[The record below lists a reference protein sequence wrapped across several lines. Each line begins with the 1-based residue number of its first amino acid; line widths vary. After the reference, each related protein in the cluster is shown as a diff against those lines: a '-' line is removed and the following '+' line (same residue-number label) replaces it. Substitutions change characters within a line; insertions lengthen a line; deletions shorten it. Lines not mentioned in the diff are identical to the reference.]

1 MPYSFREGR
10 YIHDFPAFS
19 GSGRDILL
27 NPSQGI
33 ALERNLL
40 TLATSRSGKGACQIV
55 PNLLHWPH
63 NALVIDP
70 KGEAAELTWQAREA
84 MGQSVHVLDPF
95 EACKVPDRLRATLN
109 PLDGIDPASPH
120 AFRQINAL
128 ADGLVMRHSAE
139 AGHWDQGTCQLL
151 AGLIAQIL
159 TDDRFAGRRNLGTLR
174 EVVLGPDLREILEE
188 MARNP
193 ACGRLPM
200 TGASKLLKSGGE
212 AVHFLSGATTNTV
225 WIDDPLMDRCLAR
238 SSFELPAL
246 KSGRVTV
253 YLVLPFE
260 ALADYGRFLR
270 LFVRMAL
277 FQMMQKMP
285 DGSLKGERCLFLL
298 DEFFS
303 LGNIGEIAKA
313 AGGMPGYNLHL
324 WPFLQDLPQL
334 YELYGQNGAQTFLAN
349 ADAVFAYGINDPVTG
364 KYVSEAAGLVTE
376 DELDVNPPPKPQ
388 YEVPRRFSAPK
399 GSAWGIMQRLMNW
412 ESAEYRRF
420 RRANMQ
426 PDLLDEGRPD
436 PTTANRH
443 NLASA
448 EWRQEK
454 ENSEAGYQ
462 DALTRYR
469 QAERTIGHPRI
480 TPQEAMA
487 LTRKHD
493 ARKVSECAL
502 MMKSVL
508 CYRIQHKAYWE

>member
-10 YIHDFPAFS
+10 YIHRFPAFN
-19 GSGRDILL
+19 GAGRDILL

-33 ALERNLL
+33 DLERNLL
-40 TLATSRSGKGACQIV
+40 TMATSRSGKGVCQIV
-55 PNLLHWPH
+55 PNLRRWPH

-70 KGEAAELTWQAREA
+70 KGEAAELTWQHREA

-95 EACKVPDRLRATLN
+95 HACKVPDRLRAQLN
-109 PLDGIDPASPH
+109 PLDGIDPDSPH
-120 AFRQINAL
+120 AFRQINAM
-128 ADGLVMRHSAE
+128 ADGLVMRHSAD

-151 AGLIAQIL
+151 AGLITHIL
-159 TDDRFAGRRNLGTLR
+159 THDRFKGWRNFGTLR
-174 EVVLGPDLREILEE
+174 EIILGPDLAEIIDE
-188 MARNP
+188 MARND

-200 TGASKLLKSGGE
+200 TGASKLQKTGRE
-212 AVHFLSGATTNTV
+212 AEHFLSGATTNTG
-225 WIDDPLMDRCLAR
+225 WIDDPLMEACLAR
-238 SSFELPAL
+238 SSFDLSAL
-246 KSGRVTV
+246 KRGRATV

-285 DGSLKGERCLFLL
+285 DGGLKGERCLFVL

-334 YELYGQNGAQTFLAN
+334 YELYGENAGQTFLAN
-349 ADAVFAYGINDPVTG
+349 ADAVFAYGINDPKTA
-364 KYVSEAAGLVTE
+364 KYVSESAGLVTE
-376 DELDVNPPPKPQ
+376 DELHVSPPSKPQ
-388 YEVPRRFSAPK
+388 HPVPRRFSAPK
-399 GSAWGIMQRLMNW
+399 GSVWGIVQRVMNW
-412 ESAEYRRF
+412 ETADYRQF
-420 RRANMQ
+420 RLANMQ

-436 PTTANRH
+436 PTNANRH

-448 EWRQEK
+448 EWRQAK
-454 ENSEAGYQ
+454 ENTEAGYQ

-493 ARKVSECAL
+493 RRKIAECSL
-502 MMKSVL
+502 MMKSGA
-508 CYRIQHKAYWE
+508 CYRIEHKAFWE